1 MNLPANAINGTAHP
15 SYRRTLVIDNY
26 DSFTYNL
33 VDYLR
38 QLGTAVTVYRN
49 TIAPDAI
56 DPASFD
62 LLVLSPGP
70 SVPKNAGNLMQIIA
84 QFHNTK
90 PMLGICLGHQ
100 ALVEFFG
107 GSIHKVAPRHG
118 KAEQVVHDG
127 LTLFDGLPPN
137 VEVARY
143 HSWAAQHV
151 PDIMTVSARAAD
163 GTVMGIRHKLLPVE
177 GLQFHPESILSLRQD
192 AGMRILRNAIEGKLA
207 NGFKDYKALMAELQD
222 APALTEAT
230 LQHFI
235 QSIGRGHLNEDQ
247 RLVLLVAL
255 AFRLRQPQAMAAFVQ
270 ALLQYGKVHAHDFES
285 MNAVDICGTGGSGL
299 PRLNT
304 STLVALCLAANGLP
318 IAKHGNRA
326 ASGRFGSFDLIEALG
341 LPLKLSQAQ
350 IGQALAQTNLAFL
363 FAAHLHPVVGHFAG
377 SRARVGIPTVF
388 NVLGPLL
395 NPLQPA
401 RQMIGTAFAQY
412 MELILETG
420 ILLGRQELY
429 VLRADDGLDDVS
441 ASGPTHVLAYRNGK
455 REKFTVRPED
465 FGLAA
470 LPLQEVLVHGPQEG
484 VARAQQIIDGRL
496 ETGHYKLVAVNAAFA
511 YAQFTG
517 TPLPD
522 AYAKM
527 EATLRSG
534 ALRTVLEQ
542 YRAVT
547 ATQPAFQTA

>member
-1 MNLPANAINGTAHP
+1 MPMKQPTNPMYP
-15 SYRRTLVIDNY
+15 RTLVLDNY

-49 TIAPDAI
+49 TVDPAAI

-62 LLVLSPGP
+62 LMVLSPGP
-70 SVPKNAGNLMQIIA
+70 SVPKNAGNLMQVIA

-118 KAEQVVHDG
+118 KAESVVHDG

-143 HSWAAQHV
+143 HSWAAHRV
-151 PDIMTVSARAAD
+151 PDVMNVSARAAD
-163 GTVMGIRHKLLPVE
+163 GTVMGIRHKLLPIE

-192 AGMRILRNAIEGKLA
+192 VGMRILRNAIQGKLA
-207 NGFKDYKALMAELQD
+207 NGFKDYKALMADLQD
-222 APALTEAT
+222 APVLSPEI
-230 LQHFI
+230 LEHFI
-235 QSIGRGHLNEDQ
+235 RSISRGHLNEDQ

-255 AFRLRQPQAMAAFVQ
+255 AFRLRQPDSMAPFVQ
-270 ALLQYGKVHAHDFES
+270 ALLQHSRVHAEDYAHL
-285 MNAVDICGTGGSGL
+285 NAIDICGTGGSAL

-341 LPLKLSQAQ
+341 LPLGLTPAQ
-350 IGQALAQTNLAFL
+350 IDQALARTNLAFL
-363 FAAHLHPVVGHFAG
+363 FAPHLHPVVGHFAG

-395 NPLQPA
+395 NPLQPP

-420 ILLGRQELY
+420 VLLGRKQLY
-429 VLRADDGLDDVS
+429 VLRAEDGLDDVS
-441 ASGPTHVLAYRNGK
+441 VSGPTRVLAYHHGK
-455 REKFTVRPED
+455 RETLTLQPRD
-465 FGLAA
+465 FGLEVT
-470 LPLQEVLVHGPQEG
+470 PLQDVLVHGTQDG
-484 VARAQQIIDGRL
+484 VARAQAILDGQ
-496 ETGHYKLVAVNAAFA
+496 TDSQHYKLVAANAAFA

-517 TPLPD
+517 TPLRE
-522 AYAKM
+522 AYNKM
-527 EATLRSG
+527 EHTIRDG
-534 ALRTVLEQ
+534 ALRRVLEVYKQ
-542 YRAVT
+542 TVNT
-547 ATQPAFQTA
+547 TQLQPASV